1 MAVSISERIRYVREH
16 QPEGKLSR
24 REFAERLGVSQG
36 VIQNAEEAE
45 MRLKDGKI
53 ADSLLKHICVVY
65 HVNYLWLTE
74 GLGDMLE
81 EEDAEAMIERV
92 MAGHS
97 EFAIS
102 IMKAFTKLPD
112 EEWYKLRDLIDHIKK
127 EGLS

>member
-1 MAVSISERIRYVREH
+1 MSISERIRYVREH

-65 HVNYLWLTE
+65 HVNYMWLTE
-74 GLGDMLE
+74 GVGDMMQDE
-81 EEDAEAMIERV
+81 SIDDMVDRI
-92 MAGHS
+92 MAGES
-97 EFAIS
+97 VLARE
-102 IMKAFTKLPD
+102 IMKAFARLPD
-112 EEWYKLRDLIDHIKK
+112 DEWRRFMDVVEQVKK
-127 EGLS
+127 NGPLV